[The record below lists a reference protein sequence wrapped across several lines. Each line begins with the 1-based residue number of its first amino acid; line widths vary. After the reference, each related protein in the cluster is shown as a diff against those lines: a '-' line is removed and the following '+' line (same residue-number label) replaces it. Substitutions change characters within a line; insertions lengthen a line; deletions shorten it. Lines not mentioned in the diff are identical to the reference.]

1 MGING
6 AMDMPDATPQLE
18 PGPIPSE
25 PLIRRKQPGDL
36 RSARWFGPADLR
48 SFGHRSRAMQMGYAP
63 EEWTGRPVIAILN
76 TWSDLQPC
84 HMHFKSRVDDVKRGI
99 LMAGGFPVEL
109 PAQSL
114 SESYLKPTSMLYR
127 NMLAMEAEELLRAHP
142 IDGAVLM
149 GGCDKTTPGL
159 LLGATSMD
167 LPSIFLPA
175 GPMLRGNWQGKVLGS
190 GSDSWKYW
198 DELRAGKI
206 TDQDWLGVESGIA
219 RSYGTCMTMG
229 TASTMTAIAEAVG
242 MVLPGGSSIPAADA
256 GHIRLASESGRR
268 IVDMVWE
275 DLTPRRIQTRAAF
288 GNAIAVAMAMGC
300 STNAIIHLIAMAR
313 RAGHDV
319 GLADFEHYSRRVP
332 VIGNVRPSGNQ
343 YLMED
348 FFYAGGIRALM
359 GEIREHLDLGCL
371 TVTGRTLGESIE
383 GAKVYN
389 PDVIRSTGN
398 PVYGEGSLAV
408 LHGNLAPDGCVIK
421 PAAMDQRFLRHS
433 GPALVFDDYPSL
445 KAAIDDEALE
455 VTADHV
461 LVLRNAGPQGGPG
474 MPEWGMLPMPKRLL
488 KEGHRD
494 MLRLS
499 DARMS
504 GTSYG
509 ACVLHVAPESWIG
522 GPLALLRT
530 GDTVTVDVP
539 ARSIRME
546 VPDEELAARRAAW
559 TPPQPRYGR
568 GYGWAFSRHVQ
579 QANEGCDF
587 DFLRTDFGAPV
598 PEPVIY

>member
-1 MGING
+1 
-6 AMDMPDATPQLE
+6 MPTPQLE
-18 PGPIPSE
+18 PGAIPDH
-25 PLIRRKQPGDL
+25 PLSRRDPATL

-63 EEWTGRPVIAILN
+63 EEWAGKPVIAILN

-84 HMHFKSRVDDVKRGI
+84 HMHFKTRVDDVKRGI

-109 PAQSL
+109 PAPSM

-127 NMLAMEAEELLRAHP
+127 NMLAMETEELLRAHP

-149 GGCDKTTPGL
+149 GGCDKSTPGL
-159 LLGATSMD
+159 LLGATSMNI
-167 LPSIFLPA
+167 PCIFMPA

-229 TASTMTAIAEAVG
+229 TASTMTAIAEACG
-242 MVLPGGSSIPAADA
+242 MTLPGGSSIPAADA

-275 DLTPRRIQTRAAF
+275 DLTPQKIMTRPAF
-288 GNAIAVAMAMGC
+288 ENAIAVAMAMGC

-313 RAGHDV
+313 RAGQDI
-319 GLADFEHYSRRVP
+319 GLADFERYSRKVP

-348 FFYAGGIRALM
+348 FFYAGGIRGLM
-359 GEIREHLDLGCL
+359 QNIREHLQLDCL
-371 TVTGRTLGESIE
+371 TVTGRTLGENIE
-383 GAKVYN
+383 GARVYN
-389 PDVIRSTGN
+389 DDVIRSVAN
-398 PVYGEGSLAV
+398 PIYGEGSLAV
-408 LHGNLAPDGCVIK
+408 LHGNLSPDGCVIK
-421 PAAMDQRFLRHS
+421 PAAMDQRFLKHS
-433 GPALVFDDYPSL
+433 GPAIVFDDYPSMK
-445 KAAIDDEALE
+445 KAVDDENWD
-455 VTADHV
+455 VTAEHV

-474 MPEWGMLPMPKRLL
+474 MPEWGMLPMPKKLL

-509 ACVLHVAPESWIG
+509 ACVLHVSPESFVG
-522 GPLALLRT
+522 GPLALLQT
-530 GDTVTVDVP
+530 GDIITLDVD
-539 ARSIRME
+539 ARTIDME
-546 VPDEELAARRAAW
+546 VSAEELARRRAALV
-559 TPPQPRYGR
+559 PPAPRYER
-568 GYGWAFSRHVQ
+568 GYGYMFSKHIQ

-587 DFLRTDFGAPV
+587 DFLRTEFGAPV

>member
-1 MGING
+1 
-6 AMDMPDATPQLE
+6 MPDTPLTPPELE
-18 PGPIPSE
+18 PGAIPSG
-25 PLIRRKQPGDL
+25 PLTRRKGPADL

-63 EEWTGRPVIAILN
+63 EEWTGKPVIAILN

-84 HMHFKSRVDDVKRGI
+84 HMHFKQRVDDVKRGI

-109 PAQSL
+109 PALSL

-127 NMLAMEAEELLRAHP
+127 NMLAMDAEELLRAHP

-167 LPSIFLPA
+167 LPAIYLPA

-190 GSDSWKYW
+190 GSDAWKYW
-198 DELRAGKI
+198 DELRAGTI
-206 TDQDWLGVESGIA
+206 TDQDWLGVEGGIA

-332 VIGNVRPSGNQ
+332 VIGNVRPSGDQ

-359 GEIREHLDLGCL
+359 GEIREHLDLDCL
-371 TVTGRTLGESIE
+371 TVTGRTLGENIE
-383 GAKVYN
+383 GARVYN
-389 PDVIRSTGN
+389 PDVIRPTSN

-421 PAAMDQRFLRHS
+421 PAAMDQRFLQHS
-433 GPALVFDDYPSL
+433 GTALVFDDYPSL
-445 KAAIDDEALE
+445 KAAIDDEALD

-474 MPEWGMLPMPKRLL
+474 MPEWGMLPMPKKLL
-488 KEGHRD
+488 KQGRRD

-509 ACVLHVAPESWIG
+509 ACVLHVSPESYVG

-530 GDTVTVDVP
+530 GDIVTVDVA

-546 VPDEELAARRAAW
+546 VPDEELEQRRAAW
-559 TPPQPRYGR
+559 TPPAPRYER
-568 GYGWAFSRHVQ
+568 GYGWAFSKHIQ
-579 QANEGCDF
+579 QADQGCDF
-587 DFLRTDFGAPV
+587 DFLRTGFGAPV